1 MLCMN
6 VSSSEVSV
14 LSSEMESQNSNLTC
28 IICLERFRIPVTIPC
43 GHTFCKNCIT
53 IHWDTKS
60 KSDIGPQCPI
70 CNEAFSTRPILK
82 RNVSLSVLTEAAN
95 STGPSCRESLMRG
108 SEGARAMLLC
118 DRHKKP
124 LVYYCRQDKMS
135 VCCECGIS
143 ECMNHEKVLLE
154 AEREN
159 QELLLE
165 RKSKEVGK
173 LIEETQKSIN
183 DLAENINQAKVTLQQ
198 TSTWVSVKFSTL
210 MKILADKQEVT
221 ELFIKAQQ
229 ETAITEAEARLAELE
244 ERSQILRESQGQIAA
259 LHNLSDTELI
269 RESLHVEIP
278 RFKDI
283 PTEVTPNLQ
292 DRLNGVTD
300 VLSRVSKLVSEDLEK
315 AVTTAVGQDKDGS
328 PQDKRPILAVVPSP
342 AAPCHPGGKEGL
354 SAYRCS
360 LTFDPRTANGHLFL
374 SLENRRAEHLT
385 SGPRPVP
392 AHEARFDHT
401 WQVLCFQGFTHGQH
415 YWELEVSKPWAYLG
429 VTYETI
435 PRKEKGKRCMVGMNE
450 LSWSLQLDEHQLS
463 AWHNGRRETLT
474 GHSQHSR
481 IGMLLD
487 YEAGTL
493 TYYGD
498 GQTRLHAF
506 HCAFTQELFPA
517 CWIGEGVSITLCS
530 T

>member
-1 MLCMN
+1 MSALP
-6 VSSSEVSV
+6 
-14 LSSEMESQNSNLTC
+14 SEMDSQNSNLNC
-28 IICLERFRIPVTIPC
+28 AICLDRFRIPVTIPC
-43 GHTFCKNCIT
+43 GHTFCQECVNL
-53 IHWDTKS
+53 HWDTKS
-60 KSDIGPQCPI
+60 KFDIGPQCPI
-70 CNEAFSTRPILK
+70 CNEKFPTRPILK
-82 RNVSLSVLTEAAN
+82 RNVSLSVLTEAVN
-95 STGPSCRESLMRG
+95 TGPSCRESLMMG
-108 SEGARAMLLC
+108 SEGARALLLC

-135 VCCECGIS
+135 VCCQCGIS
-143 ECMNHEKVLLE
+143 ECANHDKVLLE

-165 RKSKEVGK
+165 RKRKEVGK
-173 LIEETQKSIN
+173 LTEETLKSIN

-198 TSTWVSVKFSTL
+198 TSTWVNVKFSTL
-210 MKILADKQEVT
+210 IKILVEKQEAT
-221 ELFIKAQQ
+221 ELFTEEQKEA
-229 ETAITEAEARLAELE
+229 AITEAEARLAELK
-244 ERSQILRESQGQIAA
+244 ERSQILQESQEQIAA
-259 LHNLSDTELI
+259 VLKLSDTELI
-269 RESLHVEIP
+269 KESMVIEVP

-283 PTEVTPNLQ
+283 PTDVTPNLQ
-292 DRLNGVTD
+292 ERLNGVTD

-315 AVTTAVGQDKDGS
+315 AVSTAVGPDKDGS

-360 LTFDPRTANGHLFL
+360 LTFDPRTANGHLCL
-374 SLENRRAEHLT
+374 SQENRRAEHLT
-385 SGPRPVP
+385 TGPRPVP

-401 WQVLCFQGFTHGQH
+401 WQVLCFQGFKNGQH

-450 LSWSLQLDEHQLS
+450 LSWSLQLDEHQIS
-463 AWHNGRRETLT
+463 AWHNGRRETVV

-481 IGMLLD
+481 VGMLLD

-506 HCAFTQELFPA
+506 HCAFSQELFPA

>member
-1 MLCMN
+1 
-6 VSSSEVSV
+6 
-14 LSSEMESQNSNLTC
+14 MENSNLTC
-28 IICLERFRIPVTIPC
+28 IICMDQFKYPVTIPC
-43 GHTFCKNCIT
+43 GHTFCKNCI
-53 IHWDTKS
+53 IRHWDTKS
-60 KSDIGPQCPI
+60 KSKIGPDCPI
-70 CNEAFSTRPILK
+70 CSEKFTTRPVLK

-95 STGPSCRESLMRG
+95 STGPSYREPLMRG

-124 LVYYCRQDKMS
+124 LVYFCKQDKMS

-143 ECMNHEKVLLE
+143 DCGNHDKVLLE
-154 AEREN
+154 AEREH
-159 QELLLE
+159 QELMLE
-165 RKSKEVGK
+165 RKNKEVGK
-173 LIEETQKSIN
+173 LLEETQKSLI
-183 DLAENINQAKVTLQQ
+183 DLAENIKQAKLTLEQ
-198 TSTWVSVKFSTL
+198 TSAWVNAKFSSL
-210 MKILADKQEVT
+210 LKVLAEKQEAT
-221 ELFIKAQQ
+221 ELFIDVQKEGAV
-229 ETAITEAEARLAELE
+229 TEAEARLAELE
-244 ERSQILRESQGQIAA
+244 ARCQILRESQGQIAA
-259 LHNLSDTELI
+259 LHSLPDTDLI
-269 RESLHVEIP
+269 RESMHVEVP
-278 RFKDI
+278 RFNEI
-283 PTEVTPNLQ
+283 PTDVTPNLQ
-292 DRLNGVTD
+292 DRLNGITE

-315 AVTTAVGQDKDGS
+315 AVSTAVGQDKDGS

-360 LTFDPRTANGHLFL
+360 LTFDPRTANGHLSL
-374 SLENRRAEHLT
+374 SQENRRAEHLT

-401 WQVLCFQGFTHGQH
+401 WQVLCFQGFKHGQH

-429 VTYETI
+429 VTYDTI

-463 AWHNGRRETLT
+463 AWHNGRRETLA
-474 GHSQHSR
+474 GHSQHGR

>member
-1 MLCMN
+1 MAAHP
-6 VSSSEVSV
+6 
-14 LSSEMESQNSNLTC
+14 SEMESQNSTLNC
-28 IICLERFRIPVTIPC
+28 VICLERFRIPVTIPC
-43 GHTFCKNCIT
+43 GHTFCQRCIT

-60 KSDIGPQCPI
+60 KADIGPRCPI
-70 CNEAFSTRPILK
+70 CNEEFATRPILK
-82 RNVSLSVLTEAAN
+82 RNVSMSVLTEAAN

-108 SEGARAMLLC
+108 GEGARPMLLC

-143 ECMNHEKVLLE
+143 QCVNHEKVLLE

-165 RKSKEVGK
+165 RKSTEVGK
-173 LIEETQKSIN
+173 LTEETQKSIV

-198 TSTWVSVKFSTL
+198 TSSWVSVKFSSLIKTL
-210 MKILADKQEVT
+210 AEKQEAT
-221 ELFIKAQQ
+221 ELFIEEQKEA
-229 ETAITEAEARLAELE
+229 AIAEAEARLAELE
-244 ERSQILRESQGQIAA
+244 QRSQILRESQGQIAA
-259 LHNLSDTELI
+259 VHDLSDTDLI
-269 RESLHVEIP
+269 KESMVLEVP

-283 PTEVTPNLQ
+283 PTDVTPNLPE
-292 DRLNGVTD
+292 RLNGVTD
-300 VLSRVSKLVSEDLEK
+300 VLTRVSKLVFEDLEK
-315 AVTTAVGQDKDGS
+315 AVSAAVGPDEDGS
-328 PQDKRPILAVVPSP
+328 PQDKKPMLAVVPSP
-342 AAPCHPGGKEGL
+342 ATPCHPGGKEGL
-354 SAYRCS
+354 SAYRCA

-374 SLENRRAEHLT
+374 SQEYRKAEHLT

-392 AHEARFDHT
+392 ANEARFDHT
-401 WQVLCFQGFTHGQH
+401 WQVLCFQGFTRGQH

-450 LSWSLQLDEHQLS
+450 LSWSLQLDQHQLS
-463 AWHNGRRETLT
+463 AWHNGRRETLA
-474 GHSQHSR
+474 GLSQHSC

-506 HCAFTQELFPA
+506 HCAFSRELFPA
-517 CWIGEGVSITLCS
+517 CWIGEGVSVTLCS

>member
-1 MLCMN
+1 
-6 VSSSEVSV
+6 
-14 LSSEMESQNSNLTC
+14 MESQNSNLIC
-28 IICLERFRIPVTIPC
+28 AICLERFRIPVTIPC
-43 GHTFCKNCIT
+43 GHTFCQKCIT

-60 KSDIGPQCPI
+60 KADIGPQCPI
-70 CNEAFSTRPILK
+70 CSEKFDSRPPLK

-95 STGPSCRESLMRG
+95 TTGPSCREQLTRG
-108 SEGARAMLLC
+108 SEAVRAMLLC

-124 LVYYCRQDKMS
+124 LVYYCKQDKMA

-143 ECMNHEKVLLE
+143 ECAGHEKVLLE

-165 RKSKEVGK
+165 RKNKEVGK
-173 LIEETQKSIN
+173 LIEETKKSIS

-198 TSTWVSVKFSTL
+198 TSTWVNVKFSTL
-210 MKILADKQEVT
+210 IKILAEKQEAT
-221 ELFIKAQQ
+221 ELFIDRQK
-229 ETAITEAEARLAELE
+229 EVTITEAEARLAELE
-244 ERSQILRESQGQIAA
+244 ERSLKLRESQGQIAA
-259 LHNLSDTELI
+259 LHNLPDTDLI
-269 RESLHVEIP
+269 KESMFIEVP
-278 RFKDI
+278 RFEAL
-283 PTEVTPNLQ
+283 PTDVTPNLQ
-292 DRLNGVTD
+292 DRLNGITD
-300 VLSRVSKLVSEDLEK
+300 VLSRISKLMAEDLEK
-315 AVTTAVGQDKDGS
+315 AVTTAVGQSKDVS

-360 LTFDPRTANGHLFL
+360 LTFDPRTANGHLCL
-374 SLENRRAEHLT
+374 SQENRRAEHLT

-401 WQVLCFQGFTHGQH
+401 WQVLCFQGFTRGQH

-463 AWHNGRRETLT
+463 AWHNGRREILS
-474 GHSQHSR
+474 GQSQHSR

-498 GQTRLHAF
+498 GQTRLYAF
-506 HCAFTQELFPA
+506 HCVFTQELFPA
-517 CWIGEGVSITLCS
+517 CWIGEGVCITLCS